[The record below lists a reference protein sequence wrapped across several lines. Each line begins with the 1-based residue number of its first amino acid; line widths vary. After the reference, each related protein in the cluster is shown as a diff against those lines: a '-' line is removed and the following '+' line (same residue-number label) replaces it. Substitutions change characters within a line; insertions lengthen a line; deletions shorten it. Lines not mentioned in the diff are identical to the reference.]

1 MATVY
6 KHDGKFFPE
15 PGAKLVL
22 EAIPGVGRTPCTFVR
37 TKGAAAI
44 VVRECRRSF
53 MGEILEGRPGVE
65 RAHVLHWAP
74 KRGRWRSPE
83 GREAVF
89 GGWDC

>member
-1 MATVY
+1 MATAY

-53 MGEILEGRPGVE
+53 MGDVLEGRPGIE
-65 RAHVLHWAP
+65 RTHILHGAP

-89 GGWDC
+89 GGWD